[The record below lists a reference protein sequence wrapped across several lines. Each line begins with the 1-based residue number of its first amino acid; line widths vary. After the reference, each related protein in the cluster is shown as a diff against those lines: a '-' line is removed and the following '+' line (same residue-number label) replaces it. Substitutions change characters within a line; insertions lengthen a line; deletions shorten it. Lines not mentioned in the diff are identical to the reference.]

1 MGSIV
6 SRSVSRSAVLAAA
19 LWLFVPAAASATD
32 PGAPSASGGCP
43 EFFPDF
49 SCEREA
55 RFPGFVMPSTAP
67 YLFEDPFTTT
77 GAYFWGAWHQFPE
90 SSVFE
95 GGNAGLLALALRVAI
110 TERLSFVAS
119 KDGFLMIYPDNP
131 ILWQSSGA
139 VDLAGGFK
147 YELVRMP
154 EVQFVLSPVLRFE
167 APVGSPRAFQGIGH
181 GAALP
186 SLSFGKGFGEIGAS
200 DLHLLGDIGVF
211 IPFNA
216 AHNSSY
222 IWYDVHF
229 DYRVADWFVPFVSL
243 NGQSWVS
250 DGNGELRVNTKLGE
264 LSLNTAQAALGTGG
278 FEGVDL
284 TNLGS
289 RDVAGS
295 TVLVGGVGFRI
306 PLPHGLSIS
315 AAWQAPLTSTKY
327 LWRQRVTTG
336 LAWEF

>member
-1 MGSIV
+1 MRW
-6 SRSVSRSAVLAAA
+6 SRLLRSGLPLLLAALVLELPSGA
-19 LWLFVPAAASATD
+19 LAAPATD
-32 PGAPSASGGCP
+32 CP
-43 EFFPDF
+43 QWFPDF

-55 RFPGFVMPSTAP
+55 RFPGFVAPGVMP

-77 GAYFWGAWHQFPE
+77 GLSFWGAWHQFPR
-90 SSVFE
+90 SSVFQ
-95 GGNAGLLALALRVAI
+95 GGEAGLVALQARVAI
-110 TERLSFVAS
+110 TDRLSFIAT
-119 KDGFLMIYPDNP
+119 KDGFVMIYPDNP
-131 ILWQSSGA
+131 LLYQSSGA
-139 VDLAGGFK
+139 VDLAAGLK

-154 EVQFVLSPVLRFE
+154 ESQFVLSPIVRFE
-167 APVGSPRAFQGIGH
+167 APIGSPRAYQGVGH

-186 SLSFGKGFGEIGAS
+186 SVSFGKGFGELGAR

-211 IPFNA
+211 IPFNS

-222 IWYDVHF
+222 LWWDLQV
-229 DYRVADWFVPFVSL
+229 DYAVTPWLSPFVALS
-243 NGQSWVS
+243 GQSWVD
-250 DGNGELRVNTKLGE
+250 DGNGELRVNTRVGE

-295 TVLVGGVGFRI
+295 TVVVGGVGVRVG
-306 PLPHGLSIS
+306 LPWGLSLS
-315 AAWQAPLTSTKY
+315 AAWQAPMTDTRY
-327 LWRQRVTTG
+327 LWRQRVTTN